1 MKHKSGE
8 SSITLRHGGLKQPN
22 VQDNQAL
29 NIFLG
34 LMNREHTYKDITT
47 QLQIKISNRTSKMLD
62 CDRQTS
68 ALTDAPVC
76 TSCLWSLKKHYN
88 EE

>member
-1 MKHKSGE
+1 MKHESGE

-34 LMNREHTYKDITT
+34 LMNREHT
-47 QLQIKISNRTSKMLD
+47 
-62 CDRQTS
+62 
-68 ALTDAPVC
+68 
-76 TSCLWSLKKHYN
+76 
-88 EE
+88 